1 LGRDEQVDAALS
13 RAGVDMTALAKDR
26 AQHAAEITA
35 QLARIDNEANAM
47 GMQGT
52 PGILIG
58 RLLVPGVAD
67 LNDLQK
73 LVAAARRDP

>member
-1 LGRDEQVDAALS
+1 
-13 RAGVDMTALAKDR
+13 
-26 AQHAAEITA
+26 
-35 QLARIDNEANAM
+35 
-47 GMQGT
+47 MQGT